1 MVHPIKKHYNN
12 GEIKILWQPGL
23 CIHCGNCARGL
34 PQVFNPS
41 RRPWIEPLAATS
53 QEIKNQVGECPSGA
67 LSLVPL
73 EG

>member
-1 MVHPIKKHYNN
+1 MKKHYNN
-12 GEIKILWQPGL
+12 GEIKILWQPSL

-53 QEIKNQVGECPSGA
+53 QEIKDQVGECPSGA